1 MILLIGGQKGGCGK
15 TTLSTNIAGYL
26 ATQGK
31 DVLLIDGN
39 REQGNATNWAA
50 KRDDIDGLPGVTCI
64 EKSGNLAKAI
74 SDLSSKYDQIIVDT
88 GGQDSK
94 EFRTALYAADM
105 VLSPFECSQFALDT
119 VPNVIALIEQAR
131 EANSDLIA
139 NVVITKA
146 PTHRGSATLIDETKE
161 LLSNFDE
168 FGVLKTVIYHRT
180 EYIYTAGGTCVEES
194 KNMKAKNE
202 IRNLIQ
208 ELY

>member
-39 REQGNATNWAA
+39 KEQANATNWAA
-50 KRDDIDGLPGVTCI
+50 KRDEIEGLPSVTCV

-74 SDLSSKYDQIIVDT
+74 SDLAGKYEHIVVDT

-94 EFRTALYAADM
+94 EFRTALFAADM
-105 VLSPFECSQFALDT
+105 VLSPFECSQYSLDT
-119 VPNVIALIEQAR
+119 VPNVIALIEMAR
-131 EANSDLIA
+131 EANPDLIA
-139 NVVITKA
+139 KAVISKA
-146 PTHRGSATLIDETKE
+146 PTAARTTVIDETRE
-161 LLSNFDE
+161 LLSSIEEFD
-168 FGVLKTVIYHRT
+168 LLDTVIYIRQ

-202 IRNLIQ
+202 IRELVK